1 MIPSQNLSIAIS
13 RFSMF
18 SIQIF
23 LDAERKRERTFSKRF
38 LFPSKML
45 IKKRNEPRV
54 TFVWSVVLV
63 TLGRS
68 LSANTSVLFNF
79 PIRIPGFPES
89 GRVSFVADKF
99 NSRPRIWSSP
109 GLHPDFHPDTRS
121 YIRFM
126 INYRPLD
133 FNHHP
138 RINLSF
144 VISRIFPLS
153 SFFFWKL
160 SFPFIRFSPPFL
172 NDNDYLLRLTV
183 FPRELIFYVSMDC
196 YPQSDEVR

>member
-79 PIRIPGFPES
+79 PIRIPGFSGS

-153 SFFFWKL
+153 SFFFWKQL
-160 SFPFIRFSPPFL
+160 ENFHSHFSPHF
-172 NDNDYLLRLTV
+172 
-183 FPRELIFYVSMDC
+183 
-196 YPQSDEVR
+196 